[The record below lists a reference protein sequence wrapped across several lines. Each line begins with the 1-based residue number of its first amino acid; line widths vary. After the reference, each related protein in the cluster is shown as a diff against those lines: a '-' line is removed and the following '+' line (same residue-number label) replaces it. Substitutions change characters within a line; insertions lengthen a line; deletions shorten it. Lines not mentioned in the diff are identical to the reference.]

1 MSFQTALSNLASLSV
16 TGIVRHF
23 GIDTVPDSLHR
34 AQLPALLVMP
44 IETQDDSL
52 FSESGRAFEG
62 VAFGDG
68 TKTVQYVTT
77 HLLIIAPTQKGK
89 GLRDNLPKLIT
100 VIDNYFTA
108 LGADVTLNGALEHPA
123 EVRVEP
129 GIYKVG
135 NTDYIGCAFRH
146 RWIIT
151 V

>member
-16 TGIVRHF
+16 TGVVRHF
-23 GIDTVPDSLHR
+23 GIDTVPESLHR

-44 IETQDDSL
+44 VETQDESL

-62 VAFGDG
+62 VAFGSG

-77 HLLIIAPTQKGK
+77 HLLIIAPIQKGK
-89 GLRDNLPKLIT
+89 GLRDNLPTLIT
-100 VIDNYFTA
+100 SIDNYFTA
-108 LGADVTLNGALEHPA
+108 LGADLTLSDALEHPA

-135 NTDYIGCAFRH
+135 NTDYIACAFRH
-146 RWIIT
+146 RWIIA